1 MLSSALRLAAEDPV
15 IQSAHLHV
23 QTSNAAAITFYER
36 HGFHRGAVLHKYY
49 RKLDPPD
56 AVELSRPLHAREV
69 ETHAEA
75 CQGYM

>member
-36 HGFHRGAVLHKYY
+36 HGFRRGAVLHKYY
-49 RKLDPPD
+49 RKLNPPD
-56 AVELSRPLHAREV
+56 AVELSKPLHVREV
-69 ETHAEA
+69 
-75 CQGYM
+75 

>member
-1 MLSSALRLAAEDPV
+1 MLSSALRLAAEDLV